1 LPPGA
6 AAANAKGSKT
16 VNRAPPD
23 FSSALDVDA
32 RLTEIERALNLL
44 LNVTPTNG
52 AQAWTDFERS
62 GFESVPTLQSR
73 PLDFDPDLVKRDL
86 SNVKIEQVE
95 DAALSSL
102 CRAKRDEIA
111 RQITLLEDRGTSRFR
126 YGALQLYGEPGES
139 LIATAHSLLT
149 RIDPQPI
156 TASSI
161 TATAFA
167 DAARAEL
174 ESYRSRYPGFPVA
187 VEVRSDVAD
196 LMVSFG
202 RLLIPATAAFRE
214 DRVEPLIQHEVGT
227 HVLTYRNGDCQPL
240 KLLAVGLP
248 SYEET
253 QEGLALL
260 AEYAVGG
267 LDPRRM
273 RVLAARVV
281 AAALMLADADFIEI
295 FKHLTDIHGFAPRTA
310 WSVTTRATYG
320 GGSTKDII
328 YLRGIERVLGY
339 FAEGRGIDP
348 LLAGKLSLDHAPLV
362 EELIQQ
368 GALKSPWARP
378 RWLSA
383 PGAEKRLERVRNGI
397 SAADLLEM
405 DVAA

>member
-1 LPPGA
+1 MIQ
-6 AAANAKGSKT
+6 KKT
-16 VNRAPPD
+16 TQTPPD
-23 FSSALDVDA
+23 LSSALVVDT
-32 RLTEIERALNLL
+32 RLAEIERELSLL

-52 AQAWTDFERS
+52 AEAWTDFERS

-86 SNVKIEQVE
+86 YNVEIERVE
-95 DAALSSL
+95 DPALNSL
-102 CRAKRDEIA
+102 FRAKRDEIA
-111 RQITLLEDRGTSRFR
+111 RQITLVEDRGTSCFR
-126 YGALQLYGEPGES
+126 YGSLQLYGEPGKS
-139 LIATAHSLLT
+139 LVATARSLLE
-149 RIDPQPI
+149 RINPHAI
-156 TASSI
+156 TSRSV

-167 DAARAEL
+167 AAARTEL
-174 ESYRSRYPGFPVA
+174 EAYRSIYPGFPVA
-187 VEVRSDVAD
+187 VEVRDDVAD

-227 HVLTYRNGDCQPL
+227 HVLTYRNGDSQPL

-253 QEGLALL
+253 QEGLAVL
-260 AEYAVGG
+260 AEYVVGG

-281 AAALMLADADFIEI
+281 AAWMMLAHADFIEI
-295 FKHLTDIHGFAPRTA
+295 FKHLTDDQGFAPRTA
-310 WSVTTRATYG
+310 WSVTSRATYG

-339 FAEGRGIDP
+339 FAEGRSIDP

-368 GALKSPWARP
+368 GMLEPPWARP

-383 PGAEKRLERVRNGI
+383 PGAEERLARVREGMRVT
-397 SAADLLEM
+397 DLLETG
-405 DVAA
+405 VAA